1 MGGLVGDKIA
11 LVPERVR
18 KLGGR
23 IKSWVK
29 LRQTPKKDRKISIIV
44 YGFPPNVGAVGTA
57 ALLDVPKTLEKL
69 LLRLHEEG
77 YDVGDF
83 ASSAASAGASASA
96 ANGESLVAAL
106 AVMCEEQ
113 VIAGGAKRMES
124 TLQERL
130 KKARAGDKT
139 IPETL
144 SNPNNNGGLGN
155 NTHVRGFDISN
166 EDLDK
171 SLGKYMAK
179 KVRKAW
185 PVEKLQYHQAPPGVS
200 SSGDLV
206 VSGLQ
211 VGNVWI
217 SVQPLLGVEGE
228 LIIKSTTYSVW
239 DVLYTNSIT
248 ISSYV
253 I

>member
-57 ALLDVPKTLEKL
+57 ALLDVPKSLEKL

-83 ASSAASAGASASA
+83 ASSAGASAGASA

-124 TLQERL
+124 TLQEQL

-185 PVEKLQYHQAPPGVS
+185 PQVEKLQYHQAPPGVS

>member
-83 ASSAASAGASASA
+83 ASSAASA

-185 PVEKLQYHQAPPGVS
+185 PQVEKLQYHQAPPGVS

-239 DVLYTNSIT
+239 DILYTNSIT